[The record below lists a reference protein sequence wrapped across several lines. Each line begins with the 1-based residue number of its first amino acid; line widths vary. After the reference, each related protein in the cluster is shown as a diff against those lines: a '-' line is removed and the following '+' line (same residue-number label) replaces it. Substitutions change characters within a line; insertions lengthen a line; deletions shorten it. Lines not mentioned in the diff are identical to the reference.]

1 MPVDYTGATGRL
13 DLARVAELGPRY
25 VIQPKVDGTY
35 CRVHLDA
42 RGRIERMYSRRQE
55 LTGPQIAE
63 FRGHRIGAPHSQLV
77 GEIEL
82 WTESSNR
89 LAATRGYRLIHLF
102 DCIREGRRYI
112 AREPYRV
119 RRDAI
124 YRMQA
129 ELTGGKPYVTD
140 AHGDAHERAT
150 GKYCKAIPADWR
162 RAPIVEQLPARL
174 ADTAWSEWVQSC
186 GGEGL
191 VAVAL
196 DAPIGARGAKR
207 KIKEVDTLDAV
218 VLQVTASTVV
228 CSWAGRVFTVS
239 ARKGVD
245 AKPGCVV
252 EVCHN
257 GLYESATVPR
267 FPRLMRVRDDL
278 PTSSVTGFR
287 QTQTDRAQ

>member
-1 MPVDYTGATGRL
+1 MRVDYAGATGRL
-13 DLARVAELGPRY
+13 DLTDVAALGPRFAL
-25 VIQPKVDGTY
+25 QPKKDGVY

-55 LTGPQIAE
+55 LTGQQIAE

-77 GEIEL
+77 GEVEL
-82 WTESSNR
+82 WTEASNR
-89 LAATRGYRLIHLF
+89 LAATRGYRLIHLH

-119 RRDAI
+119 RRDAL

-129 ELTGGKPYVTD
+129 ELTGGKPWRDD
-140 AHGDAHERAT
+140 AQGDAHDLRT
-150 GKYCKAIPADWR
+150 GKYCRPIPRDWR
-162 RAPIVEQLPARL
+162 IAPVVEQLPARL
-174 ADTAWSEWVQSC
+174 ADVAWSEWVQSC

-218 VLQVTASTVV
+218 VLQVTPSTVV
-228 CSWAGRVFTVS
+228 CAWAGRVFTVC
-239 ARKGVD
+239 ARKSVT
-245 AKPGCVV
+245 PSVGCVI
-252 EVCHN
+252 EVACN
-257 GLYESATVPR
+257 GFYESATVPK
-267 FPRLMRVRDDL
+267 FPRLVRVRHDK
-278 PTSSVTGFR
+278 T
-287 QTQTDRAQ
+287 